1 MKIKLLQIY
10 LFFSVA
16 SVFAQKDK
24 KIINLNSKNSFEI
37 SNMTNNGFDLEL
49 NLSQIELKKI
59 TTPQGDFVELTQES
73 LSHIY
78 EVGRPNIPVLT
89 KLIEIPQDAKVEFEV
104 VSYQEKL
111 IDLSQEGFLNKIVP
125 ARESLSKSKAAPAFV
140 IDGSI
145 YSQDRF
151 DMTSLANYKHAGQMR
166 DVSIGNLEIAP
177 IQYNA
182 FQNKLRVLNNLKIK
196 VKFVGADHAKTQ
208 SIKKKYGQSFDN
220 NGLQF
225 FNKLSYNTRELITQ
239 SPTHLVIV
247 SDVMFQSQLA
257 PFIAWKVKKGFKV
270 TVGYTNVI
278 GTTKES
284 IKAYLKNIYTGSA
297 PMSYVLFV
305 GDVGQVPSWTG
316 TSQTDHV
323 TDLRYCEYTNDDLPE
338 VYYGRFSANT
348 TAELQP
354 QIDKTLTYEKYT
366 FTDPTFL
373 KDVLL
378 VAGEDSN
385 MEMVWGNG
393 QIYYGEQNYF
403 KANNNVTAATYYQPL
418 DNNAISTVIKNK
430 VNTGLGFAN
439 YTAHCGPGGW
449 SEPSFEVTDLTALQN
464 NGKFGLWIGN
474 CCQSNKFDVQD
485 CFGENALRKVNAG
498 AIGYIGGSNNTTWDE
513 DYWWA
518 VGNTANIVA
527 QPTYATTARGSY
539 DAYWHTMANEV
550 NNTASWYISQSQ
562 MIRSG
567 NIAVQASTSG
577 LKQYYWEIY
586 HLMGDPTLIP
596 YIGTPQV
603 NTTSTSPTSLATN
616 STTLQVNAMPYSQVA
631 ISQNGVLI
639 ASGFTSSAGTVTLTF
654 ASGALALGTADL
666 VVTGQNRIPVITTI
680 NVTALGV
687 NDFDYAL
694 SIYPNP
700 TNGEININFT
710 NDILDKNAK
719 VQVYNVIGQLVL
731 DQNLNSNRTTLSLNE
746 NEGVY
751 FMKIIS
757 GNQTLTRK
765 IIVKK

>member
-1 MKIKLLQIY
+1 MKIKLLQIF
-10 LFFSVA
+10 LFFSVV
-16 SVFAQKDK
+16 SIFAQQDK

-59 TTPQGDFVELTQES
+59 NTPQGDFVDLSQES

-78 EVGRPNIPVLT
+78 DVGRPNIPILT
-89 KLIEIPQDAKVEFEV
+89 KLIEIPQEAKVEFEV

-111 IDLSQEGFLNKIVP
+111 IDLSYEGFLNKIVP
-125 ARESLSKSKAAPAFV
+125 ARESLSKSKAAPAYIMDRDV
-140 IDGSI
+140 

-151 DMTSLANYKHAGQMR
+151 DVTSLVNYKHAGQMR

-182 FQNKLRVLNNLKIK
+182 VQNKLRVLNNLKVR
-196 VKFVGADHAKTQ
+196 VKFIGADHAKTQ

-247 SDVMFQSQLA
+247 SSSMFQSQLA
-257 PFIAWKVKKGFKV
+257 PFIAWKIKKGFKV

-278 GTTKES
+278 GTTKEA
-284 IKAYLKNIYTGSA
+284 IKAYLKNIYTGST

-354 QIDKTLTYEKYT
+354 QIDKTLTYERYT
-366 FTDPTFL
+366 FSDPAFL
-373 KDVLL
+373 REAVIL
-378 VAGEDSN
+378 AGDDAS

-393 QIYYGEQNYF
+393 QVYYGEQNYF
-403 KANNNVTAATYYQPL
+403 KAGNNVNATTYYQPL
-418 DNNAISTVIKNK
+418 DNDAVSAAIISK
-430 VNTGLGFAN
+430 VNSGLGFAN
-439 YTAHCGPGGW
+439 YSAHCSSDGWASPGF
-449 SEPSFEVTDLTALQN
+449 SRADLAGLQN
-464 NGKFGLWIGN
+464 NGKFGVWIGN
-474 CCQSNKFDVQD
+474 CCQSNKFEEQG
-485 CFGENALRKVNAG
+485 CFGENALRKVNSG
-498 AIGYIGGSNNTTWDE
+498 AVGYIGGSNLSYWDE

-527 QPTYATTARGSY
+527 QPTYATTDRGAF

-567 NIAVQASTSG
+567 NIAVQASTSS

-596 YIGTPQV
+596 FIGTPQV
-603 NTTSTSPTSLATN
+603 NSVSTSPTSLATS
-616 STTLQVNAMPYSQVA
+616 STTLQINAMPYSQVA

-639 ASGFTSSAGTVTLTF
+639 ASGFTSSAGTVTLTL
-654 ASGALALGTADL
+654 ASGALAVGTADL

-694 SIYPNP
+694 SVYPNP
-700 TNGEININFT
+700 TTSEINIVFT
-710 NDILDKNAK
+710 NDVLDKNAK

-731 DQNLNSNRTTLSLNE
+731 DQNLNSNKTTLNLNE
-746 NEGVY
+746 SEGVY
-751 FMKIIS
+751 FMKITS

-765 IIVKK
+765 IVLKK